1 MHTLYL
7 VCAAVGA
14 TILVCQ
20 FILTLI
26 GLGAEAADMVGP
38 ETHIPDDLDDI
49 HPHSDHWLFG
59 MLSFRTLT
67 AFTAFFGLGGLAGE
81 SASFSGSE
89 TAGLAM
95 LAGSAAFFGVAW
107 LMKQL
112 TRLNADGTI
121 LSEEAVGESGT
132 VYLRIPANG
141 QGKVQVIVREQ
152 VLEFTARSSAGHE
165 LPTGSSIRIV
175 GLLGPDIVDV
185 IPLEEVPGHRHT
197 GQERMVVPG

>member
-7 VCAAVGA
+7 VCAVVGA

-20 FILTLI
+20 FVLTVI
-26 GLGAEAADMVGP
+26 GLGADAADIGGP
-38 ETHIPDDLDDI
+38 EMHIPDDLDDL

-67 AFTAFFGLGGLAGE
+67 AFSAFFGLGGLAGE
-81 SASFSGSE
+81 SAHFTWSE
-89 TAGLAM
+89 TAGLAL

-121 LSEEAVGESGT
+121 FSEEAVGERGT
-132 VYLRIPANG
+132 VYLRVPANG
-141 QGKVQVIVREQ
+141 QGKVQVTVREQ
-152 VLEFTARSSAGHE
+152 VLELAARSSTGHE
-165 LPTGSSIRIV
+165 LPTGTSVRIV
-175 GLLGPDIVDV
+175 GLLGPDVVDV
-185 IPLEEVPGHRHT
+185 VPLEEVPGHQHA